1 MNTKRILFG
10 LFACV
15 TLMVAASSCT
25 DSTAED
31 DQLFEQGV
39 DKTKLTKTL

>member
-10 LFACV
+10 LFACA
-15 TLMVAASSCT
+15 TLMVAASCT

-31 DQLFEQGV
+31 DQLFEQTAIHKNNVQKGR
-39 DKTKLTKTL
+39 